1 MSWLFEVDTR
11 FNIAGEFVGW
21 KLGAEELFLLFKIL
35 FCLTLEIQNPF
46 LVVVVVVVVAYCEVN
61 SGKIEGML

>member
-11 FNIAGEFVGW
+11 FNIAGEFIGW

-35 FCLTLEIQNPF
+35 FLLDTRDPEPF
-46 LVVVVVVVVAYCEVN
+46 FGGGGGGIL
-61 SGKIEGML
+61 